1 MRCLP
6 SVMIFS
12 FLLVA
17 VSCGEK
23 APLSSPQAERPPS
36 FYEQMKEW
44 DKNRAFVFNRS
55 REIYKGSPVCAEE
68 RACVPLCN
76 EIFTGEMARK
86 DCASL
91 SFAQVRRFDGIYSSL
106 TEGNMDHFKKA
117 RLSDLRVFLNI
128 SPAPV
133 EKRFVKM
140 GAESAKHIAYWI
152 AEDWDTAR
160 LFHEEDESFLLLKAL
175 FTEIEFTVVSAL
187 RADIKNGASYYKI
200 ALEYGNESALNWIHG
215 YFISDCDNRETC
227 LLSRYCL
234 LNQFHYKSFSVEI
247 FDYPA
252 FSELV
257 TRYVSRTPELGT
269 NGAVTGRLDAVCSPF
284 CNSAL
289 SENQC

>member
-1 MRCLP
+1 MRYLFGL
-6 SVMIFS
+6 VIFS
-12 FLLVA
+12 VLFMA
-17 VSCGEK
+17 GGCQEAPP
-23 APLSSPQAERPPS
+23 APLQPERPPS
-36 FYEQMKEW
+36 FYEQIRER
-44 DKNRAFVFNRS
+44 DKNRAFVFDHS
-55 REIYKGSPVCAEE
+55 REIYKGSPPCAEIS
-68 RACVPLCN
+68 ACVPLCN
-76 EIFTGEMARK
+76 EIFTAPPARK

-91 SFAQVRRFDGIYSSL
+91 SSAQVRRFDGIYSSL
-106 TEGNMDHFKKA
+106 AEGNIKRFKKT

-140 GAESAKHIAYWI
+140 GAERAKHIAYWI

-160 LFHEEDESFLLLKAL
+160 LFYEEDENFLLLKAL
-175 FTEIEFTVVSAL
+175 FTEIEFSVVSAL

-200 ALEYGNESALNWIHG
+200 ALEYGNESALSWIHG
-215 YFISDCDNRETC
+215 YFTGVCNNKEAC

-257 TRYVSRTPELGT
+257 TRYMRGAPELKASIAT
-269 NGAVTGRLDAVCSPF
+269 AGRLDAVCSPF
-284 CNSAL
+284 CDSAL
-289 SENQC
+289 SENRC